1 LKNSDKERVTGDRLK
16 PCSYSKLITYHLVAA
31 LESHQ
36 ITRRAE
42 RDARGADCFKRSSD
56 YLSEGDKT
64 NMPVKKYL
72 KESIK
77 LGDKELTVET
87 GRVAKQADGSVVIR
101 YGDTM
106 LLVAAVGA
114 PHTREGIDF
123 FPLTVEYR
131 EANYAAGRIPGNYFR
146 REGRPTEKETLTSRL
161 IDRPC
166 RPLFTEGY
174 KNETQVIASV
184 ISADPDNNP
193 DVIAIT
199 GASCALYL
207 SDIPFPNPIAGVRVG
222 LIDGRYIINP
232 TYDETRESRLNLIVA
247 GTEEAIVMVEAGAS
261 EVSEEIMVEAL
272 MLAHKEI
279 NRLCRWQRELYKALD
294 IQKRAVEAPALNE
307 EMLGEIERNYSDRLR
322 ASLDTTQQ
330 EKRASYAAVD
340 ALKKEVVDSYPE
352 DQPEKRQMAKKIF
365 DHLKETIFRDDI
377 LNKRRRPDGR
387 RFSEIRPI
395 TCEVG
400 WLPRVHG
407 SALFT
412 RGETQALVTTTLG
425 TKDDEQFMDDLEKG
439 EVKRRFLLHYNFPHY
454 SVGEVGRFGS
464 SSRREIGHGALARR
478 SIEGVLPDESQF
490 PYTIRIVSD
499 ITESNGSSSM
509 ASICGGILS
518 LMDAGVPLKA
528 PVAGVAMGLV
538 MEGNKYAILSDI
550 AGAEDHYG
558 DMDFKVAGTRE
569 GITALQMDIKISGIN
584 ASILAE
590 ALEQAKKGR
599 LHILDAMEK
608 TIAEPRE
615 DIAPYAPRI
624 IQIKINPDKIR
635 EVIGPGGKII
645 RALVEETGAKIDVED
660 DGTISIASADGAAA
674 QAAIDRIRGI
684 TAEAEIG
691 QTYLGTVS
699 RIVDFGAFVEIF
711 PGTDGL
717 LHISEIA
724 DRRVKDVRDEL
735 KEGQQIMVKCIGK
748 EGNKIKLSRKAI
760 LRDEQQKAEAAGA
773 GDGE

>member
-1 LKNSDKERVTGDRLK
+1 MTGDRLK

-36 ITRRAE
+36 ITRGPNVTLV
-42 RDARGADCFKRSSD
+42 ARTASTKSSD

-294 IQKRAVEAPALNE
+294 IQKRPVEAPALNE
-307 EMLGEIERNYSDRLR
+307 EMLGEVERNYAERLR
-322 ASLDTTQQ
+322 SALDTTQQ

-558 DMDFKVAGTRE
+558 DMDFKVAGTRD

-584 ASILAE
+584 SAILAE

-773 GDGE
+773 GDSE